1 MKKIIAMALVSV
13 MICLCLASCGDNGD
27 GGSSTARDIYN
38 VEYNGV
44 KIALGEDAAPI
55 IKALGEASSVKE
67 IGDCGGFGAQVK
79 YTYPSVVVYTLKNDD
94 GETVDQIDLLDDLV
108 TTSAGI
114 YIGSSKSDVESAHG
128 APDSA
133 SDSSIIYKDGN
144 CFLKFGI
151 TDGEVS
157 TVSILRETK

>member
-1 MKKIIAMALVSV
+1 MKKIIAIILACVT
-13 MICLCLASCGDNGD
+13 ICLCLASCGGD
-27 GGSSTARDIYN
+27 GSANARDIYK

-44 KIALGEDAAPI
+44 ELKLGEDATPVI
-55 IKALGEASSVKE
+55 NALGEASSVKE

-79 YTYPSVVVYTLKNDD
+79 YTYPSVVVYTLKNDE

-108 TTSAGI
+108 ATPEGI
-114 YIGSSKSDVESAHG
+114 YIGSAAADVESAYG
-128 APDSA
+128 EPNSK

-151 TDGEVS
+151 ADGEVS
-157 TVSILRETK
+157 SISILRETN